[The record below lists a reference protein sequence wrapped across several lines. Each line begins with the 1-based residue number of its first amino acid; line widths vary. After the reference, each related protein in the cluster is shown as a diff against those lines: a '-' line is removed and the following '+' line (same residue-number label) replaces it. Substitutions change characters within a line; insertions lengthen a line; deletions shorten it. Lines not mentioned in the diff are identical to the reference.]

1 MSNLTINLQYL
12 KDIENKNYK
21 IDPIKFQKMLFIY
34 NAIEDGWSLKK
45 KNDSYIFSKK
55 NKSRQ
60 EKNLDYTLKYQ
71 FKNNINVS
79 KTNLKEGLLK
89 ILKLNKGFEIFK

>member
-1 MSNLTINLQYL
+1 MLSNMSLTISLDYL

-45 KNDSYIFSKK
+45 KNGCYIFSKK
-55 NKSRQ
+55 TNNKK
-60 EKNLDYTLKYQ
+60 EVIKDEYLAK
-71 FKNNINVS
+71 FMKNNLELQDFI
-79 KTNLKEGLLK
+79 
-89 ILKLNKGFEIFK
+89 

>member
-55 NKSRQ
+55 NNNKKEVIKDDYLATFMKS
-60 EKNLDYTLKYQ
+60 NLELHN
-71 FKNNINVS
+71 FI
-79 KTNLKEGLLK
+79 
-89 ILKLNKGFEIFK
+89 

>member
-1 MSNLTINLQYL
+1 MSLTISLDYL

-45 KNDSYIFSKK
+45 KNDCYIFSKK
-55 NKSRQ
+55 TNNKK
-60 EKNLDYTLKYQ
+60 EVIKDEYLAN
-71 FKNNINVS
+71 FM
-79 KTNLKEGLLK
+79 KTNLELQDF
-89 ILKLNKGFEIFK
+89 I